1 LPGER
6 TAAAWAATQIKDFE
20 SLAVAEK
27 KLCVFTFFLK
37 EIKHFVENK

>member
-6 TAAAWAATQIKDFE
+6 TAATWAVTEIKGFE

-27 KLCVFTFFLK
+27 KLCVFTIFLK
-37 EIKHFVENK
+37 EIKNFVENK